1 MAVKKDTTDVKSPA
15 RQTGNADAPP
25 RFSPAQVKIFLQ
37 EVQNEFRK
45 IVWPERK
52 VTLGLTGFVIL
63 LVVILSLYL
72 GLVDLLLGKFVSSL
86 LR

>member
-1 MAVKKDTTDVKSPA
+1 M
-15 RQTGNADAPP
+15 
-25 RFSPAQVKIFLQ
+25 FLQ